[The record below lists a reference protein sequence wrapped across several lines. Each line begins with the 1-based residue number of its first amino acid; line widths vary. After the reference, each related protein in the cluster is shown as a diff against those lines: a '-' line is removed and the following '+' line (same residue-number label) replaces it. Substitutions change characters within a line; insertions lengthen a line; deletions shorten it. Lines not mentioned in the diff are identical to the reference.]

1 MSPVTEISSNCD
13 AGGNVLRKEEQQGRI
28 EHIDEAR
35 VKKGTSKH
43 ISEGDSKA
51 RATP

>member
-13 AGGNVLRKEEQQGRI
+13 AGGNVLLKEEQQGRI
-28 EHIDEAR
+28 EHIGEAR
-35 VKKGTSKH
+35 VKKRTGKH
-43 ISEGDSKA
+43 ISEDDLKA